1 MMSRTIM
8 MSLIGMIILMIKIN
22 TITMKRTNR
31 EIMTNI
37 IGTNMLP
44 KIALFKT
51 EEIIRGLTSYQA
63 LEKIISTRIIGRIV
77 STFPTRKKAI
87 TKVVT
92 LMRRK

>member
-1 MMSRTIM
+1 
-8 MSLIGMIILMIKIN
+8 MIKIN
-22 TITMKRTNR
+22 TITTKRTNR

-37 IGTNMLP
+37 IETNILL

-51 EEIIRGLTSYQA
+51 EGIIRGVTSYQD
-63 LEKIISTRIIGRIV
+63 LERIISTRIIGRKV
-77 STFPTRKKAI
+77 SIFPTRKKAI